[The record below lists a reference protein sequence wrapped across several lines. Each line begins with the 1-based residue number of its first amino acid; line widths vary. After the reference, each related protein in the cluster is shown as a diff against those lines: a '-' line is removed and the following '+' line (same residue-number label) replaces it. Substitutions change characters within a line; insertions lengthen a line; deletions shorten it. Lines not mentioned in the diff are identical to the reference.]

1 LSPAE
6 DQAGVQLLMGEP
18 VVALG
23 VRGVEFSY
31 GHGDVLQGIGVEI
44 RAGERVALIGPNGS
58 GKTTLLRLL
67 SGFLR
72 PDRGEVRLEGRLLSQ
87 YSRREVARRLA
98 VVPQTLE
105 VPFAFTVEELV
116 LMGRTPYMSPWGGP
130 GPRDVVVVREALER
144 MGVSP
149 LEDRPYPELS
159 GGERQRV
166 VLALAL
172 AQEPQILLLD
182 EPTAHLDI
190 NHQVE
195 VLDLVRALN
204 RESGLTV
211 AAAMHDLNLAALY
224 FGRLLLLDGGRIVAD
239 GPPQKVLEA
248 RRIARAF
255 GARVRIQDHPVRAVP
270 QVILLPQEALP
281 QDGSE
286 AVS

>member
-1 LSPAE
+1 MG
-6 DQAGVQLLMGEP
+6 QAVS
-18 VVALG
+18 ALQA
-23 VRGVEFSY
+23 RGVDFSY
-31 GHGDVLQGIGVEI
+31 GRGAVLRGIGVEI
-44 RAGERVALIGPNGS
+44 RPGERVALIGPNGS

-72 PDRGEVRLEGRLLSQ
+72 PDLGEVRLGGRRLTG
-87 YSRREVARRLA
+87 YSRREVARRVA

-130 GPRDVVVVREALER
+130 GPGDVAVVREAMER
-144 MGVSP
+144 TGVSF

-166 VLALAL
+166 LLALAL

-204 RESGLTV
+204 RDSGLTV

-224 FGRLLLLDGGRIVAD
+224 FGRLLLLEDGRIVAD
-239 GPPQKVLEA
+239 GPPQEVLEEQ
-248 RRIARAF
+248 RIARAF
-255 GARVRIQDHPVRAVP
+255 GATVRIEPHPVRGVP
-270 QVILLPQEALP
+270 QVILLPE
-281 QDGSE
+281 DGSE

>member
-1 LSPAE
+1 
-6 DQAGVQLLMGEP
+6 M
-18 VVALG
+18 
-23 VRGVEFSY
+23 
-31 GHGDVLQGIGVEI
+31 EI
-44 RAGERVALIGPNGS
+44 RDGERVALIGPNGS

-72 PDRGEVRLEGRLLSQ
+72 PDRGEVRLRGTPLTQ
-87 YSRREVARRLA
+87 YSRREVARRVA

-116 LMGRTPYMSPWGGP
+116 LMGRTPYLSPWRGP
-130 GPRDVVVVREALER
+130 GPKDAGIVRDAMER
-144 MGVSP
+144 MGVSL

-159 GGERQRV
+159 GGERQRA

-195 VLDLVRALN
+195 VLDLIRSLN
-204 RESGLTV
+204 REAGLTV

-224 FGRLLLLDGGRIVAD
+224 FERLLLLQGGRIVAD
-239 GPPQKVLEA
+239 GPPEEVLQAEK
-248 RRIARAF
+248 IGRAF
-255 GARVRIQDHPVRAVP
+255 GAEVRIQPHPVRGVP
-270 QVILLPQEALP
+270 QVILLPH
-281 QDGSE
+281 DGSE
-286 AVS
+286 PVS

>member
-1 LSPAE
+1 
-6 DQAGVQLLMGEP
+6 MGEP
-18 VVALG
+18 VPALD

-31 GHGDVLQGIGVEI
+31 GRGPVLRGIEVEI
-44 RAGERVALIGPNGS
+44 GAGERVALIGPNGS
-58 GKTTLLRLL
+58 GKTTLLRLM

-72 PDRGEVRLEGRLLSQ
+72 PDRGEVRLGGTLLTQ
-87 YSRREVARRLA
+87 YSRRELARRVA

-130 GPRDVVVVREALER
+130 GPRDVTVVREAMER
-144 MGVSP
+144 MGVSF
-149 LEDRPYPELS
+149 LEDRLYPELS

-195 VLDLVRALN
+195 VLDLVHVLN

-211 AAAMHDLNLAALY
+211 VAAMHDLNLAALY
-224 FGRLLLLDGGRIVAD
+224 FQRLLLLEGGRIVAD
-239 GPPQKVLEA
+239 GPPQEVLEA
-248 RRIARAF
+248 QRIARAF
-255 GARVRIQDHPVRAVP
+255 GAEVRIQPHPVRGVP
-270 QVILLPQEALP
+270 QVILLP